1 MLSSPK
7 IMAFGPVLR
16 QLRLERNWTQ
26 AELGEKL
33 GVAPQHIS
41 MLESSRK
48 FPSLQML
55 FNLSD
60 ALGISLTTLAA
71 AMETRLK

>member
-1 MLSSPK
+1 MHRKK
-7 IMAFGPVLR
+7 IWAFGPVLR
-16 QLRLERNWTQ
+16 NLRIERGWTQ

-33 GVAPQHIS
+33 GVAPQHVS

-55 FNLSD
+55 FQV
-60 ALGISLTTLAA
+60 AEAFEVSLTSIAA
-71 AMETRLK
+71 AMEERLK

>member
-1 MLSSPK
+1 MPQKKNFS
-7 IMAFGPVLR
+7 FGPVLR
-16 QLRLERNWTQ
+16 TLRLERNWTQ

-33 GVAPQHIS
+33 GVSPQHVS

-55 FNLSD
+55 FNLAD
-60 ALGISLTTLAA
+60 ALGIGLTTLAA
-71 AMETRLK
+71 AMEERLK

>member
-1 MLSSPK
+1 MFRKKNL
-7 IMAFGPVLR
+7 AFGPVLR
-16 QLRLERNWTQ
+16 ALRLERNWTQ

-33 GVAPQHIS
+33 GISPQHIS

-55 FNLSD
+55 FNLAD
-60 ALGISLTTLAA
+60 ALGVGLAALAA
-71 AMETRLK
+71 AMEERLK